1 MVDTAIDTTGSD
13 PQERPNPPRRLTRRQ
28 LLYGVMWAVAGVAVF
43 DKFRRKWLA
52 NRKRR
57 QAAMIERLGGR
68 IATNYREVIEDAKR
82 TALFDV
88 SAPPP
93 DLSASNL
100 FIGLGNT
107 QVTDIDLALFKGLSN
122 LTHLDLSN
130 TQISDDGLRH
140 LGQLP
145 NLKVLFLSHTGVT
158 DDGISRLAKELPN
171 CRIDR

>member
-28 LLYGVMWAVAGVAVF
+28 LLYGVMWAVGGVAIF
-43 DKFRRKWLA
+43 YKCRSKWLT

-68 IATNYREVIEDAKR
+68 IATNYREVIEDAEKIV
-82 TALFDV
+82 LFDV

-93 DLSASNL
+93 DLSAPNL

-107 QVTDIDLALFKGLSN
+107 QVSDADLALFKGLRN

-130 TQISDDGLRH
+130 TQISDEGLRH
-140 LGQLP
+140 LGELP
-145 NLKVLFLSHTGVT
+145 SLKILFLSHTMVT
-158 DDGISRLAKELPN
+158 DDGVSRLAKELPN
-171 CRIDR
+171 CWIDR